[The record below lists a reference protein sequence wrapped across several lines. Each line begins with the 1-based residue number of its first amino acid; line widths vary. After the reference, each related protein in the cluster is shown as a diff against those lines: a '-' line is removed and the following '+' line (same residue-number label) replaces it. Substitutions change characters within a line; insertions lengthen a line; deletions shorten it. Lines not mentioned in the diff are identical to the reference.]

1 MSYKVFADGT
11 LIWASDFP
19 EYTITKGQITK
30 EVNKS
35 GSFVFT
41 MYQNNPF
48 YDRLQKL
55 KTITKVYRD
64 NKLEFRGRIITSVDG
79 FYNNKTFTCEG
90 ELSFLLDSVQRPY
103 QFTGSPSDL
112 FRQYIENHNA
122 QVGPEKQFTVGQI
135 TVEDSN
141 DYINR
146 SNSAYEDTLSNI
158 NSRLLEPLGGY
169 IYVTSGETD
178 DERVINWF
186 ADFPYLSNQSIEFGE
201 NLLDFTK
208 TNSAENLATAIIP
221 LGARIETDAGGMV
234 PEDDSS
240 GDDEAITDTD
250 TTDPADTT
258 TNAGETLEQ
267 RVTIE
272 SVNGGVDYIY
282 DEDAVNTYG
291 WIFKSVTWDDVTE
304 PANLLSKGKT
314 YLNEIINLNISLQL
328 SALDLSSM
336 GNDINAFELGD
347 YIQVTSKPHNIDAK
361 YLLMQQSIDL
371 LAPENN
377 KVTLGYTFST
387 FTDQTLGNTNSATS
401 VNQKVENVISNFVP
415 NVVLENEVQS
425 LTSMIEQVSD
435 SITMGVLESYTTNDD
450 LIAAMG
456 TLYTQLKDSFEFSFT
471 TLETAVNESD
481 ANTRQEFE
489 EIRKYIRFQD
499 GDIIIGQSDNELRL
513 VLENDIISFYDNYTQ
528 VAYLQNHK
536 LYITDVEAL
545 NSIIIGNYAFIP
557 RANGNLSFKKVR

>member
-19 EYTITKGQITK
+19 EYTITKGLITK

-55 KTITKVYRD
+55 KTIITVYRD

-79 FYNNKTFTCEG
+79 FYNDKTFTCEG

-112 FRQYIENHNA
+112 FKQYIENHNA

-135 TVEDSN
+135 TVEDGN

-158 NSRLLEPLGGY
+158 NSRLLTESLGGY

-178 DERVINWF
+178 EERVINWF
-186 ADFPYLSNQSIEFGE
+186 ADFPYLSTQSIEFGE

-234 PEDDSS
+234 PTDDSS
-240 GDDEAITDTD
+240 GDDEEIDDSTSTTD
-250 TTDPADTT
+250 TTTT
-258 TNAGETLEQ
+258 TGETLEQ

-272 SVNGGVDYIY
+272 SVNGGVDYVY

-304 PANLLSKGKT
+304 PANLLTKAKT
-314 YLNEIINLNISLQL
+314 YLNESINLNISLQL

-336 GNDINAFELGD
+336 DKDITAFELGD
-347 YIQVTSKPHNIDAK
+347 YIQVTSKPHGVDAK

-371 LAPENN
+371 LAPEND

-387 FTDQTLGNTNSATS
+387 FTDQTLGNTNTGTS
-401 VNQKVENVISNFVP
+401 INQKVENVISNFVP

-450 LIAAMG
+450 LVAAMG

-499 GDIIIGQSDNELRL
+499 GDVIIGQSDNELRL
-513 VLENDIISFYDNYTQ
+513 HIENDQITFYDNAEEL
-528 VAYLQNHK
+528 AYLSNHT
-536 LYITDVEAL
+536 LYITNAEVLTSMA
-545 NSIIIGNYAFIP
+545 IGNYAFLP